1 MQRPAPLSLGQVQ
14 ALPLPGR
21 LDLGSGDEALELELH
36 PAEGHTSDGTAFFA
50 RARGLLVVGDYLS
63 QLEIPWLNPPGTLA
77 EYRATLARL
86 TPLVEAAE
94 VVVPGH
100 GPTSDR
106 DTALRLIAE
115 DGAYLDAL
123 ERGDERV
130 TLPEGRDT
138 KAQRK
143 IHAENLT
150 RV

>member
-1 MQRPAPLSLGQVQ
+1 M
-14 ALPLPGR
+14 
-21 LDLGSGDEALELELH
+21 
-36 PAEGHTSDGTAFFA
+36 
-50 RARGLLVVGDYLS
+50 VGDYLS

-100 GPTSDR
+100 GPPSDR